1 MQKGLACCAI
11 RIPLP
16 NKIGE
21 SPAEFTMDAV
31 KPLAAFLGI
40 LIFFTIVNIWMALA
54 YGLAVIWLVGWVVAA
69 FRADDKE
76 FARQRA
82 RELAEANF
90 QQAGDEAYQQ
100 EEEQE
105 PVTLHHPPNPVRQ
118 QPTINQARR
127 QHYIPASAY
136 QNNRA
141 H

>member
-1 MQKGLACCAI
+1 
-11 RIPLP
+11 
-16 NKIGE
+16 
-21 SPAEFTMDAV
+21 MDAV

-54 YGLAVIWLVGWVVAA
+54 YSLTVIWLVGWVVAA

-90 QQAGDEAYQQ
+90 QRASDEAYQQ

-105 PVTLHHPPNPVRQ
+105 PVSPHHQLPNTVERRQPSVSVRQ
-118 QPTINQARR
+118 RS
-127 QHYIPASAY
+127 YVPASAY